1 MKPYFFFFHCA
12 LFAVLNAVSGVQSDR
27 CGGDLLQLAINVQDV
42 SAVILEGTATVTYT
56 VFEKEL
62 GPPPPELGIVIP
74 PSRNVSFQS
83 PDSMPIAPSPSAF
96 SAASSTSST
105 TSTGISSGPK
115 SSPTLIA
122 NVNTLLLEFAYSPD
136 GPECSINSDASGRGT
151 SERRKR
157 YVSATDSPLNIRF
170 LFETLSK
177 ALNITISKLQYNEFS
192 SAIIEIA
199 EEYLKACKAP
209 TQTNETLYTLY
220 DQLVE
225 VRQSSASNKANV
237 LRSILAKTLCSHTR
251 NKRQS
256 IGVPGRSDFFR
267 LITDFEVRNIFGFTI
282 TDAGS
287 VVRFPTLAFV
297 VDTTGSMSA
306 AIAGV
311 KEAIKSIIA
320 LEQQNPFFYVLTP
333 FNDYD
338 GDAAYQNLPNYGPN
352 YIATTRREAGDPYRE
367 LKNLYSVVS
376 NLTADSGGDEPE
388 YCMGGILE
396 ALRASR
402 TINVSGVSYKIN
414 FYSEASHMIV
424 ITDATAKDASLLS
437 NVTKKVSSI
446 GVKVHF
452 ILASESVSSYSP
464 YQSIAKISGGVV
476 LTSTFEISKVI
487 QTLASFASQL
497 TGITPVINTT
507 LLRNKRSMDNCNT
520 FGVSLFTSQISALF
534 LLNVS
539 LTYPNGTTTQIPG
552 PNTFTVNSPDAGRWA
567 VCSAGQVYYTTQ
579 TVVHFAVTFL
589 DSKFSISENLLS
601 ACTKGMVTVNI
612 LEDNAKYIS
621 PNEWL
626 GLDLLNTDNVS
637 LTTVSLVNCSGT
649 FLGNVTYPEG
659 IVTSLR
665 LRGRDYLG
673 NEFQYQRNT
682 SSHLSFSANPCKS
695 LTLVPSQSSGVDV
708 APGESRIFSF
718 SLLVIASATPT
729 EVRINTLSN
738 SDRISGLLL
747 MNGSVISSNAIATV
761 RVNVSVSTL
770 ASGTATVSFTIQAH
784 CGCNVDDAYEQVFQ
798 ISSVM
803 CPIFDTLWAWPA
815 SMVVV

>member
-1 MKPYFFFFHCA
+1 MKPYFFQCA
-12 LFAVLNAVSGVQSDR
+12 LLAVLNTVSGVQSDQ
-27 CGGDLLQLAINVQDV
+27 CGVDLLQLAIDVQDV

-56 VFEKEL
+56 VFENEL

-74 PSRNVSFQS
+74 PPRNVSFQP

-96 SAASSTSST
+96 SAASSTSSSA
-105 TSTGISSGPK
+105 STGILSGPK
-115 SSPTLIA
+115 SSPILIA
-122 NVNTLLLEFAYSPD
+122 NINTLLLEFAYSPD
-136 GPECSINSDASGRGT
+136 GPECSINPDASGNGT

-157 YVSATDSPLNIRF
+157 YASPTASTLNIR
-170 LFETLSK
+170 LLYETLSK

-192 SAIIEIA
+192 SAIIKIA
-199 EEYLKACKAP
+199 EEYLKACKAS

-225 VRQSSASNKANV
+225 VRQSSASNKADV
-237 LRSILAKTLCSHTR
+237 LRSILAKTLCSHKR

-267 LITDFEVRNIFGFTI
+267 LITDFEVRNIFGFNFI
-282 TDAGS
+282 DAGS
-287 VVRFPTLAFV
+287 VVPFPTLAFV
-297 VDTTGSMSA
+297 VDTTGSMAA

-311 KEAIKSIIA
+311 RQAIKSIIE

-338 GDAAYQNLPNYGPN
+338 GDARYRNVSNYGPN
-352 YIATTRREAGDPYRE
+352 YIATTRREAGDPDLE

-402 TINVSGVSYKIN
+402 TINVSGVSYRIN

-437 NVTKKVSSI
+437 NVTKIVSSL

-452 ILASESVSSYSP
+452 LLASESVSSYSP
-464 YQSIAKISGGVV
+464 YQSIARISGGVV

-497 TGITPVINTT
+497 TGITPVINAT
-507 LLRNKRSMDNCNT
+507 LLRNKRSTDNCNT
-520 FGVSLFTSQISALF
+520 FGVSLFTSQMSVLF
-534 LLNVS
+534 LQNIS

-567 VCSAGQVYYTTQ
+567 VCSAGQVYYSTPTI
-579 TVVHFAVTFL
+579 VHYAVTFL

-601 ACTKGMVTVNI
+601 AYSK
-612 LEDNAKYIS
+612 
-621 PNEWL
+621 
-626 GLDLLNTDNVS
+626 
-637 LTTVSLVNCSGT
+637 
-649 FLGNVTYPEG
+649 
-659 IVTSLR
+659 
-665 LRGRDYLG
+665 
-673 NEFQYQRNT
+673 
-682 SSHLSFSANPCKS
+682 
-695 LTLVPSQSSGVDV
+695 
-708 APGESRIFSF
+708 
-718 SLLVIASATPT
+718 
-729 EVRINTLSN
+729 
-738 SDRISGLLL
+738 
-747 MNGSVISSNAIATV
+747 
-761 RVNVSVSTL
+761 
-770 ASGTATVSFTIQAH
+770 IQ
-784 CGCNVDDAYEQVFQ
+784 
-798 ISSVM
+798 
-803 CPIFDTLWAWPA
+803 
-815 SMVVV
+815 